1 MITKTFLMDLL
12 KIKKVNETRAL
23 YYSQMLNT
31 FITHFFMVKDRQA
44 DIQKDIVYLEL

>member
-1 MITKTFLMDLL
+1 MDLL
-12 KIKKVNETRAL
+12 KTKKANEKRAL

-31 FITHFFMVKDRQA
+31 FITHFYGKRQA